1 MRSLVIACRLSVKIC
16 LPCSIILFG
25 LFGSAVSAKLVPEGL
40 DFSAHS
46 LKFRG
51 SFYSEKTLQS
61 DSQVTSNTV
70 IHRVSRG
77 DNLSRLASRY
87 GTTVEAIQLL
97 NGMGGRSLLRIG
109 QRLEIPSEGSSNSQI
124 PGQATSIEPGGAI
137 VHRVNRGDNL
147 SRLAQRYGT
156 TVRSIQSANGLGSR
170 TLLRIG
176 QRLEIPGGRQPSSQA
191 VNAVGNATGGGTIV
205 HRVSR
210 GDNLSRLARRY
221 GSSVRVI
228 QSSNGLGSRTLI
240 RVGQYLTIP
249 TDGKWVPKVR
259 AEAAIIYD
267 PIKGE
272 VIWEDNSNASR
283 SIASITKVMTA
294 VVFLESLPDLE
305 ETVQVERADVRRAS
319 TTYLRN
325 REELKVGDLLHLALV
340 ASDNAAAR
348 VLARISIWGSEG
360 FVQRMNEKASALGLS
375 GTTFADPSG
384 LDAQNVSSAL
394 DVSRLIVYASGN
406 EQISKIMQKRYYR
419 VQTNRRSVR
428 VRNTNRLL
436 ADDLDILGGKTGF
449 IRKAGYC
456 LATLINLPNVGPV
469 AVVVLG
475 AWSNSDRFN
484 ETHLLANWAST
495 QFAE

>member
-1 MRSLVIACRLSVKIC
+1 VGSLVTPCGICIKIC
-16 LPCSIILFG
+16 LIGSVILFI
-25 LFGSAVSAKLVPEGL
+25 FSGSGIRAKSLPEEL
-40 DFSAHS
+40 EFSTHS
-46 LKFRG
+46 YGFRAN
-51 SFYSEKTLQS
+51 SYSPETFQAESKLSS
-61 DSQVTSNTV
+61 DIVV
-70 IHRVSRG
+70 HRVKRG
-77 DNLSRLASRY
+77 DNLSRLARQY
-87 GTTVEAIQLL
+87 GTTVEAIQSV
-97 NGMGGRSLLRIG
+97 NGLDGRSLLRIG
-109 QRLEIPSEGSSNSQI
+109 QRLEIPGETN
-124 PGQATSIEPGGAI
+124 PKARTVGQATRTSSSATI

-147 SRLAQRYGT
+147 SRLAERYET
-156 TVRSIQSANGLGSR
+156 TVRSIQSANELGSR

-176 QRLEIPGGRQPSSQA
+176 QRLEIPGGRQTPFQA
-191 VNAVGNATGGGTIV
+191 ASLGAPATGGTTIV

-221 GSSVRVI
+221 ASSVRAI
-228 QSSNGLGSRTLI
+228 QSANGLGSRTLI
-240 RVGQYLTIP
+240 RVGLHLTIP
-249 TDGKWVPKVR
+249 TDGKWVPQVR

-272 VIWEDNSNASR
+272 VIWEDNSNALR

-294 VVFLESLPDLE
+294 VVFLESLPNLE
-305 ETVQVERADVRRAS
+305 KIIRVEQADVRRAS

-325 REELKVGDLLHLALV
+325 REELKVDDLLHLALV

-375 GTTFADPSG
+375 STTFADPSG
-384 LDAQNVSSAL
+384 LDSLNVSSAL

-406 EQISKIMQKRYYR
+406 EQISNIMQKRYHR
-419 VQTNRRSVR
+419 VQTNRRNVR

-436 ADDLDILGGKTGF
+436 ADDLNILGGKTGF

-484 ETHLLANWAST
+484 ETHLLANWVST
-495 QFAE
+495 QFAK

>member
-1 MRSLVIACRLSVKIC
+1 VRSPVTPYRGSVIIRLIG
-16 LPCSIILFG
+16 SIILFG
-25 LFGSAVSAKLVPEGL
+25 FLGSGVRAKSLPEGL
-40 DFSAHS
+40 GNTAHLLELRTS
-46 LKFRG
+46 
-51 SFYSEKTLQS
+51 SYSHETFQP
-61 DSQVTSNTV
+61 DSQVTSETV
-70 IHRVSRG
+70 VHRVSRG
-77 DNLSRLASRY
+77 ENLSRLARQY
-87 GTTVEAIQLL
+87 GTTVEAIQSL
-97 NGMGGRSLLRIG
+97 NGLGGRSLLRIG
-109 QRLEIPSEGSSNSQI
+109 QRLEIPSGTSPNFQI
-124 PGQATSIEPGGAI
+124 AGQESRTEPGATI

-176 QRLEIPGGRQPSSQA
+176 QRVEIPGARQPGSQA
-191 VNAVGNATGGGTIV
+191 ASLTANPMTGGTIV

-221 GSSVRVI
+221 ASSVRAI
-228 QSSNGLGSRTLI
+228 QSVNGLGDRTLI
-240 RVGQYLTIP
+240 RVGQHLSIP
-249 TDGKWVPKVR
+249 TDGNWVPRVR

-305 ETVQVERADVRRAS
+305 KVVQVEQSDVRRAS

-325 REELKVGDLLHLALV
+325 REELKIDDLLHLALV

-360 FVQRMNEKASALGLS
+360 FIQRMNEKAIELGLA

-384 LDAQNVSSAL
+384 LDPLNVSSAL

-406 EQISKIMQKRYYR
+406 EQISNIMQKRYHR

-436 ADDLDILGGKTGF
+436 ADDLDVLGGKTGF

-484 ETHLLANWAST
+484 ETHLLANWVSI

>member
-1 MRSLVIACRLSVKIC
+1 MRSLVTHCRAPVKIC
-16 LPCSIILFG
+16 LIGSIILFG
-25 LFGSAVSAKLVPEGL
+25 FLGSGVRAKSLSEGL
-40 DFSAHS
+40 KDATHLLELRTSS
-46 LKFRG
+46 
-51 SFYSEKTLQS
+51 YSHETLQPG
-61 DSQVTSNTV
+61 SQVPSDTV
-70 IHRVSRG
+70 VHRVRRG
-77 DNLSRLASRY
+77 DNLSRLARQY
-87 GTTVEAIQLL
+87 GTTVEAIQSL
-97 NGMGGRSLLRIG
+97 NGLGGRSLLSIG
-109 QRLEIPSEGSSNSQI
+109 QRLEIPSGTGPNSQI
-124 PGQATSIEPGGAI
+124 AGQASRTESRATI

-156 TVRSIQSANGLGSR
+156 TVRSIQSVNGLGSR

-176 QRLEIPGGRQPSSQA
+176 QRLEIPGGRQPGSQA
-191 VNAVGNATGGGTIV
+191 ASLGANPTTGGTIV

-221 GSSVRVI
+221 SSSVRAI
-228 QSSNGLGSRTLI
+228 QSVNGLGNRTLI
-240 RVGQYLTIP
+240 RVGQHLSIP
-249 TDGKWVPKVR
+249 TDGNWVPRIR

-294 VVFLESLPDLE
+294 VVFIESLPDLE
-305 ETVQVERADVRRAS
+305 KVVQVERADVRRAS

-325 REELKVGDLLHLALV
+325 GEELKIGDLLHLALV

-360 FVQRMNEKASALGLS
+360 FIQRMNEKAIALGLS

-384 LDAQNVSSAL
+384 LDPLNVSSAL

-406 EQISKIMQKRYYR
+406 EQISNIMQKRYHR

-484 ETHLLANWAST
+484 ETHLLANWVSI